1 MQIFTEDIPVIPVSH
16 SVGHSI
22 CVSAGPFAF
31 LSFSMQMTIWMIIDF
46 NCGERHEDV
55 IYHRSYTH
63 DLSICEIKA
72 RKKKLKLFDFF
83 QALISQ
89 LRKLCV

>member
-1 MQIFTEDIPVIPVSH
+1 
-16 SVGHSI
+16 
-22 CVSAGPFAF
+22 
-31 LSFSMQMTIWMIIDF
+31 MIIDF

-72 RKKKLKLFDFF
+72 RKKKMKLFDFF

-89 LRKLCV
+89 LRKLCVSDCDDESCLPICQYVSQESSTEFPSKTDNAQ